1 MEGVQCVGDYMI
13 RYKIREPPKK
23 TENIVFLGSNFVK
36 KIPHLSL
43 ELSYYM
49 SMSLCGGS
57 FCIAQR

>member
-23 TENIVFLGSNFVK
+23 TENIVFLGSNLVK

-49 SMSLCGGS
+49 SMSLCSG
-57 FCIAQR
+57 F